1 MTALDSAHLQSA
13 AATCF
18 LFQPTVD
25 VIAEQTR
32 LKELEPAVLEE

>member
-1 MTALDSAHLQSA
+1 MTALDSAHLQS

-32 LKELEPAVLEE
+32 LKELELAVLGE